1 MQIVGARANW
11 GSSGVRAEF
20 GVVLA
25 AVTAPGPPASGLKN
39 HEATEAHCNKH
50 KWVRPQANTIYHT
63 NLWMIVRA
71 IERVK

>member
-39 HEATEAHCNKH
+39 HEATEAHCNKDMRV
-50 KWVRPQANTIYHT
+50 KLQANTIYDT
-63 NLWMIVRA
+63 ELWK
-71 IERVK
+71 IELEA